1 MMYKYVFPY
10 RSIDFLSTN
19 RIDLSTYNDALWAG
33 MTLDFS
39 RSSFITPYGM
49 IFLYALVSHLR
60 EKYPDSPVRVIFPV
74 GNDLFGY
81 SCRMHLPQMLK
92 EIGDVTIS
100 PEPYTVR
107 ERDRRASLQEL
118 KLADLP
124 HNDAADEEADYLS
137 QIIRRQTN
145 FQVDTLEIID
155 TGLSELLSNVVTHS
169 GKNQAI
175 LVAQTYQNDIRIAI
189 GDSGVGIPFR
199 LRPYQGQLKDDK
211 TLISESLLPMVSSL
225 GGGMGLTELKAS
237 ITRDKLWRHGVLM
250 IRSNAGWIWTGGEET
265 IERDTA
271 YIVPGT
277 YVNILLKR

>member
-1 MMYKYVFPY
+1 MMYNYVFPS

-19 RIDLSTYNDALWAG
+19 RIDISTYNDTLWAG
-33 MTLDFS
+33 ITLDFS
-39 RSSFITPYGM
+39 SSSFITPYGM

-60 EKYPDSPVRVIFPV
+60 EKYPGGPVKVIFPV

-81 SCRMHLPQMLK
+81 SCRMHVPQMLM
-92 EIGDVTIS
+92 EIGDVTLL
-100 PEPYTVR
+100 PEPYTIR
-107 ERDRRASLQEL
+107 ELDRHASLREL
-118 KLADLP
+118 RLVDLP
-124 HNDAADEEADYLS
+124 HSDAADEEADHLS
-137 QIIRRQTN
+137 QIIRRQSN
-145 FQVDTLEIID
+145 FQENTLDIID

-175 LVAQTYQNDIRIAI
+175 LAAQTYQNDIRIAI
-189 GDSGVGIPFR
+189 GDSGVGIPVR
-199 LRPYQGQLKDDK
+199 LRRSQGGWKDDK

-237 ITRDKLWRHGVLM
+237 ITGDKLWRHGVLM
-250 IRSNAGWIWTGGEET
+250 IRSNGGWIWTGREET

-271 YIVPGT
+271 YIVSGS

>member
-1 MMYKYVFPY
+1 MMYKYVFP
-10 RSIDFLSTN
+10 SPNIDFLSTN
-19 RIDLSTYNDALWAG
+19 RIDLSPYNDALWAG
-33 MTLDFS
+33 IILDFS

-60 EKYPDSPVRVIFPV
+60 EKYPDGSVRVIFSV

-81 SCRMHLPQMLK
+81 SCRMHLPQMLQ

-107 ERDRRASLQEL
+107 ERDRRASLREL
-118 KLADLP
+118 KLVDLP
-124 HNDAADEEADYLS
+124 HSDAADEEADYIS
-137 QIIRRQTN
+137 HVIRRQTN
-145 FQVDTLEIID
+145 FQEDTLEIID

-175 LVAQTYQNDIRIAI
+175 LAAQTYKDDIRITV

-199 LRPYQGQLKDDK
+199 LRPYQGQSKDDK

-237 ITRDKLWRHGVLM
+237 ITRDKLWIHGILM
-250 IRSNAGWIWTGGEET
+250 IRSNAGWIWTAGEET
-265 IERDTA
+265 RERDTA
-271 YIVPGT
+271 YVVPGT